1 MAVPKKTWRFGR
13 VLGPLPGNFEK
24 YSFSQN
30 HGPWKSKMGVTPI
43 AYLSNSSPLWEKEY
57 VFFPLFSRPLFI
69 PPTFH
74 ATRVLMTPLQSV
86 RSQQGA
92 GQATAARRTSIAT
105 GGAQSQPH
113 GRPSCRRGSP
123 RTEMI
128 SDAVEY

>member
-1 MAVPKKTWRFGR
+1 M
-13 VLGPLPGNFEK
+13 
-24 YSFSQN
+24 
-30 HGPWKSKMGVTPI
+30 
-43 AYLSNSSPLWEKEY
+43 AYLSNSSPFSTKQWLWEKEY
-57 VFFPLFSRPLFI
+57 VFFPKIS
-69 PPTFH
+69 PPPFH
-74 ATRVLMTPLQSV
+74 PPNILPGSPVLMTLLQGV